1 MHVRLDAARGRRC
14 LANKVVLELVAQWVA
29 PMRCITR
36 AIMDL
41 LPFLSAL
48 AGSLLSLVGFEVAL

>member
-1 MHVRLDAARGRRC
+1 M
-14 LANKVVLELVAQWVA
+14 VLELVAQWVA